1 MPSTPETLLDVIFT
15 QRTVRRFR
23 PDPVDPALLHTILRA
38 ATCAPNARNQQAW
51 RFLVVTDAATRAQ
64 IGRLYAEGF
73 MVQHHA
79 ATLAEARA
87 DLPDD
92 ALYREVFYLAEHF
105 GEVPVHILVGH
116 NFASS
121 FDPGS
126 SIYPACQNLMLAAWA
141 LGLGSIFT
149 TIWLRREAEMRAL
162 LAVPAGI
169 QLVGLIG
176 LGWPARA
183 YKPPRRRPVEEV
195 AYLDRWGAG
204 FKT

>member
-1 MPSTPETLLDVIFT
+1 LE
-15 QRTVRRFR
+15 
-23 PDPVDPALLHTILRA
+23 A

-51 RFLVVTDAATRAQ
+51 RFLVVTDAATRAA

-73 MVQHHA
+73 MVQHNA
-79 ATLAEARA
+79 TTLAEARA
-87 DLPDD
+87 DLPDT

-105 GEVPVHILVGH
+105 GEVPVHVLVGH
-116 NFASS
+116 NFTSA

-149 TIWLRREAEMRAL
+149 TIWQRREPEARAL
-162 LAVPAGI
+162 LGVPEDI

-176 LGWPARA
+176 LGWPAIA

-195 AYLDRWGAG
+195 AYLDRWGEP
-204 FKT
+204 FKGGT

>member
-1 MPSTPETLLDVIFT
+1 MPSTPETPLDVIFT

-23 PDPVDPALLHTILRA
+23 PDPVDPALLHTVLRA

-64 IGRLYAEGF
+64 VGRLYAEGF

-92 ALYREVFYLAEHF
+92 TLYREVFYLAEHF
-105 GEVPVHILVGH
+105 GAVPVHVLVGH

-141 LGLGSIFT
+141 LGLGTVLT
-149 TIWLRREAEMRAL
+149 TIWKHEEPAVREL
-162 LAVPAGI
+162 LAIPDDYELWAVIP
-169 QLVGLIG
+169 

-183 YKPPRRRPVEEV
+183 YGPPQRLPLAEV
-195 AYLDRWGAG
+195 AFRDTWDRPYS
-204 FKT
+204 